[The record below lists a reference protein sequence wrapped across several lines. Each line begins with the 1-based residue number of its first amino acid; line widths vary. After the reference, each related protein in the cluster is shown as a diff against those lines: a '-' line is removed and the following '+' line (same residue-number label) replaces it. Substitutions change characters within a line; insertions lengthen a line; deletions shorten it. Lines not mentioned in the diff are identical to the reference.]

1 MLKSL
6 PEVDLQLVLLTSVDD
21 LVLDLQDLSLLD
33 GLKEAL
39 LGSGRHLD
47 RHLPLEGAPRRRGEE
62 EENRQQREY
71 ERCVHDVR
79 KADEEKMVSV
89 NVSFCL
95 FGSR

>member
-47 RHLPLEGAPRRRGEE
+47 GHLPLEGAPRRRGQEE
-62 EENRQQREY
+62 DDRHQRED

-79 KADEEKMVSV
+79 RADDEKMVSV